1 MKRGFFL
8 KFSLL
13 NVLNSPS
20 ERVFYF
26 VRRKY
31 ASFSLNFSLFVL
43 MICLFVPF
51 PLSGP
56 ASFGQFACLDL
67 APLVSFGLSLSW
79 VISFCGVLQ
88 GFHHHFTLIQRRRT
102 SSLQGTMERT
112 IFLGLLPDLTIV
124 QNP

>member
-43 MICLFVPF
+43 MICLFVPVAP
-51 PLSGP
+51 PLLGSLP
-56 ASFGQFACLDL
+56 AWTL
-67 APLVSFGLSLSW
+67 PLVSFGLSLSW

>member
-67 APLVSFGLSLSW
+67 APCFVWPLP
-79 VISFCGVLQ
+79 
-88 GFHHHFTLIQRRRT
+88 
-102 SSLQGTMERT
+102 
-112 IFLGLLPDLTIV
+112 FLGDFFLWSFARVSSSFYIDSKKNNKFFTRHNGTNDLLGST
-124 QNP
+124 